1 MWNFKLVKAT
11 NVQYY
16 ISIFII
22 CEITVKMDCSCMYI
36 QLYAIKVKQSDML
49 TDQINQLCQR
59 CDESQRM
66 VFNTSNCRGP
76 AHSIVPISSFCSRLI
91 YFSFFLD
98 ERFLH
103 PILEFQ
109 AVAKFYKP
117 SLVTFSWSTLT
128 VVTGSRPALASKH
141 YCSAWF

>member
-1 MWNFKLVKAT
+1 MWNFKLVKET

-22 CEITVKMDCSCMYI
+22 CEVTVKMDCSCMYI

-49 TDQINQLCQR
+49 TDQINWLCHR
-59 CDESQRM
+59 CGESQRM
-66 VFNTSNCRGP
+66 AFNTSNCRGP
-76 AHSIVPISSFCSRLI
+76 AHSIVPISSSHLFRL
-91 YFSFFLD
+91 FLD

-109 AVAKFYKP
+109 AAAKFCKP
-117 SLVTFSWSTLT
+117 SLVTFSWFTLT